1 MGGSE
6 VTPSRSE
13 TWAPSGAEAAEEAEI
28 LHMDMRSVS
37 LGMGKGVFYGHQKMP
52 TAHGPPKLGI
62 RAAQQRTI
70 IA

>member
-1 MGGSE
+1 M
-6 VTPSRSE
+6 TPSRSE